1 MLTLAVNSNSTI
13 SALADMQEAARD
25 DITGRAAVHK
35 EQVVMVEAGVRKAL
49 GVVDLL
55 IEADDG
61 GDIVLAKV
69 GEISLG
75 GVERVA
81 WNTQRRKMTNSSS
94 EV

>member
-1 MLTLAVNSNSTI
+1 MLTLAVDSHSSI
-13 SALADMQEAARD
+13 SAFADMQEATCD

-35 EQVVMVEAGVRKAL
+35 EKVVMVETSVREAL
-49 GVVDLL
+49 GIVDLL

-75 GVERVA
+75 GMKRVS
-81 WNTQRRKMTNSSS
+81 WNTQRRKRI
-94 EV
+94 EK